1 MTCIYQQIKMTKR
14 SLEKLLNGEIK
25 GGPVTETLPAA
36 VADSAEEVCRTLLD
50 YKGK

>member
-14 SLEKLLNGEIK
+14 SLEKSLNGEIK

-36 VADSAEEVCRTLLD
+36 VADSAEEVCRTFLD